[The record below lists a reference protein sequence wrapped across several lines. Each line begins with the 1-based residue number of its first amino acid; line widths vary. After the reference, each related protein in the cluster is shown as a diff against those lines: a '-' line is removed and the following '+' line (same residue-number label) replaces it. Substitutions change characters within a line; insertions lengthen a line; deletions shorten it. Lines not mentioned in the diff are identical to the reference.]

1 MADWKDDIKLT
12 LKKRNDA
19 QTAEE
24 TRRQTE
30 ATASEQRNAENCK
43 SLKEVIT
50 PALAE
55 IKDELVNLGLHGD
68 ISETLEDACLNVFEN
83 GKRRFS
89 YTVSSSGNAS
99 VRATG
104 GSASTGRIP
113 LEGTCLSGED
123 IKRHFGAEF
132 QFVFSQKG

>member
-24 TRRQTE
+24 TRRQSE

-43 SLKEVIT
+43 SLKEVIA

-55 IKDELVNLGLHGD
+55 IKDELVNLGLQGN
-68 ISETLEDACLNVFEN
+68 ISETSQDACLSVFEN
-83 GKRRFS
+83 GKSRFS
-89 YTVSSSGNAS
+89 YTVSSAGSAS
-99 VRATG
+99 IRATG
-104 GSASTGRIP
+104 GSASTGLIP
-113 LEGTCLSGED
+113 LQGTRLSGDD

-132 QFVFSQKG
+132 RFVFSQKG